1 MAEEKLIDIILG
13 PLDDLTPAELEACH
27 ERLLA
32 EADASSANLKKRIEE
47 MRASLTDRER
57 EVLDMRRDISKNA
70 DPVTQERIREIEE
83 KALRKLRAHLK
94 AASPDHG

>member
-1 MAEEKLIDIILG
+1 MAEEKRLLDIILG
-13 PLDDLTPAELEACH
+13 PLDDLTPAELEARH

-32 EADASSANLKKRIEE
+32 EADASSADLKKRIEE

-70 DPVTQERIREIEE
+70 NPVTQARIREIEE
-83 KALRKLRAHLK
+83 KALKKLRSRLK
-94 AASPDHG
+94 ASPDHG